1 MKFKEIEFKYD
12 AKEIPLNFFTQ
23 IIEKNYSPFKR
34 LIVSSYDDYF
44 INSES
49 NFIRYRHAGLY
60 GSSNTDHG
68 SHSIWVKQELNQAP
82 ELTIKRKM
90 TQENNNE
97 RIEVNMSIVPQNFS
111 TVEEFIKLL
120 GYTHDFRIYK
130 VCNIY
135 WVDRVVICYYIVF
148 DNNMRELNR
157 FIEIEANEDLHFND
171 ETEALKLITNYEIEL
186 NKLGLPL
193 TPEKRLKKSLFEMY
207 TTS

>member
-12 AKEIPLNFFTQ
+12 AKDIPLNLFTQ
-23 IIEKNYSPFKR
+23 IMEKKFQPSEK

-44 INSES
+44 VNSDS
-49 NFIRYRHAGLY
+49 NFIRYRH
-60 GSSNTDHG
+60 NNND
-68 SHSIWVKQELNQAP
+68 Q

-90 TQENNNE
+90 TPENNNE
-97 RIEVNMSIVPQNFS
+97 RIEVNMAIVPQDFL

-120 GYTHDFRIYK
+120 GYIHNFRIYK

-135 WVDRVVICYYIVF
+135 WIDRVVISYYLVF

-157 FIEIEANEDLHFND
+157 FIEIEANEHLEFQD
-171 ETEALKLITNYEIEL
+171 EQEALEIIINYETEL
-186 NKLGLPL
+186 NKMGLSL

-207 TTS
+207 SK